1 MFAHHR
7 KVVLST
13 NIGESSITIPDV
25 VYVIDFCLTKYLEKD
40 KDTNLTELKL
50 NYASVDMCEQR
61 KGRAGRTRPGISY
74 RLVHRKFFKQNL
86 LKNVP
91 REIERCPLENC
102 VLLGKSVYPDKT
114 PSHFLSE
121 ACQPP
126 QERDIDQ
133 AIKSLKELGQGLIFN
148 LHSDKKG
155 CFYTVTYPC
164 EIPSRDF
171 CLSALKYSCEKALF
185 VYPF

>member
-133 AIKSLKELGQGLIFN
+133 AIKSLKELGKGQFFIDILIRRGPASLKN
-148 LHSDKKG
+148 L
-155 CFYTVTYPC
+155 V
-164 EIPSRDF
+164 
-171 CLSALKYSCEKALF
+171 
-185 VYPF
+185 